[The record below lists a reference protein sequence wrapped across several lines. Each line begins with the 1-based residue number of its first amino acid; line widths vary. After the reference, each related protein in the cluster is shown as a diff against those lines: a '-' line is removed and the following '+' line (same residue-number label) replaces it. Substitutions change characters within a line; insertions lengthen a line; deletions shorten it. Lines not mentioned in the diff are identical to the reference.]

1 MDVPLLNILYQDD
14 VLVAVDKP
22 SGMFVHRSRDNRHCE
37 RFIVQDL
44 RDQIGQ
50 FVYPLHRLDRGTSGI
65 LLFSLTQD
73 VASIMG
79 KMFAERK
86 IRKTYQALVRGFCAE
101 FGTVDQPMTSAKART
116 LAADDP
122 RRTPQAAVTDFICRR
137 RFDVPVSTGRF
148 PSTRLSLLEL
158 HPLTGRFHQIR
169 RHLNY
174 IAHPVIGDSSHG
186 DTRVNRVFRDTFG
199 FDRLMLTAVRL
210 EFPHPLTREPVVIV
224 CEPDESFRQCVEVV
238 APFEQPL

>member
-79 KMFAERK
+79 KMFA
-86 IRKTYQALVRGFCAE
+86 
-101 FGTVDQPMTSAKART
+101 
-116 LAADDP
+116 
-122 RRTPQAAVTDFICRR
+122 
-137 RFDVPVSTGRF
+137 
-148 PSTRLSLLEL
+148 
-158 HPLTGRFHQIR
+158 
-169 RHLNY
+169 
-174 IAHPVIGDSSHG
+174 
-186 DTRVNRVFRDTFG
+186 
-199 FDRLMLTAVRL
+199 
-210 EFPHPLTREPVVIV
+210 
-224 CEPDESFRQCVEVV
+224 
-238 APFEQPL
+238 